1 MNRLYEFIKEIC
13 NTYGID
19 ASHDLSH
26 AKDCVNIANLIS
38 PVEFHDHEMVVYA
51 AALHDCVDKK
61 YINPIEGVRNVEIF
75 LTHEGWSTER
85 IKVLIHIITTMSY
98 SYLNSIMVDG
108 RIVFPD
114 HGKYRDVYHIVREA
128 DLLCSYRVRRCYL
141 YQKHISPNMPEAEV
155 WKNVVDLFETRMFKY
170 LENGW
175 LTLPKAISWALKL
188 EEIARKDLESV
199 KLIHKFGDEV
209 FR

>member
-38 PVEFHDHEMVVYA
+38 PVEFYEREMIVYA

-141 YQKHISPNMPEAEV
+141 YQKHISPDMPEAEV

-188 EEIARKDLESV
+188 EEIARNDLESV
-199 KLIHKFGDEV
+199 KSIHKFGDEV

>member
-1 MNRLYEFIKEIC
+1 MDKLYEFIKDVC

-26 AKDCVNIANLIS
+26 SKDCVNIANMIL
-38 PVEFHDHEMVVYA
+38 PVEFHDREMVVYA

-61 YINPIEGVRNVEIF
+61 YINPTEGVRNVEIF
-75 LTHEGWSTER
+75 LTHEGWNTER

-141 YQKHISPNMPEAEV
+141 YQKHISPDMPEPEV
-155 WKNVVDLFETRMFKY
+155 WKNVMDLFETRMFKY
-170 LENGW
+170 IENGW
-175 LTLPKAISWALKL
+175 LTLPKSISWASKL
-188 EEIARKDLESV
+188 EEVARNDLESV
-199 KLIHKFGDEV
+199 KSLV

>member
-38 PVEFHDHEMVVYA
+38 PVEFHDHEMGVYA

-75 LTHEGWSTER
+75 LTHEGWNTER
-85 IKVLIHIITTMSY
+85 IKALIHIITTMSY

-114 HGKYRDVYHIVREA
+114 HGRYQDVYHIVREA

-141 YQKHISPNMPEAEV
+141 YQKHISPDMPEAEV

-170 LENGW
+170 PENGW

-188 EEIARKDLESV
+188 EEIARNDLESV
-199 KLIHKFGDEV
+199 KSIHKFGDEV